1 MNRYNEG
8 LERFNRA
15 SHSDALREMQ
25 IPAEIAK
32 LSLTQRNPTD
42 MIAEA
47 MWKLH
52 VPEAENWVWGY
63 DISREYAEKY
73 RRAAKSITRQSVA
86 ELLSQE
92 SKFEPIRVADYDWMT
107 IPIAFALGVVLTV
120 VAVGA

>member
-25 IPAEIAK
+25 IPAE
-32 LSLTQRNPTD
+32 
-42 MIAEA
+42 
-47 MWKLH
+47 
-52 VPEAENWVWGY
+52 
-63 DISREYAEKY
+63 
-73 RRAAKSITRQSVA
+73 VA
-86 ELLSQE
+86 Q
-92 SKFEPIRVADYDWMT
+92 FEPIRVANYDWMT